1 MNNEKDYVIEI
12 MKKWYSSLKKNDS
25 TVEPKAATIL
35 GSILSEY
42 DLTPKEKEPDVFD
55 TYLNTT
61 ADKMNEF
68 WNSLNDSQKQKLVE
82 EQEAMEKQRE
92 DEQR

>member
-1 MNNEKDYVIEI
+1 

-42 DLTPKEKEPDVFD
+42 DLTPIMEDTDWMDQFLPGIIPDWI
-55 TYLNTT
+55 L
-61 ADKMNEF
+61 AI
-68 WNSLNDSQKQKLVE
+68 
-82 EQEAMEKQRE
+82 E
-92 DEQR
+92 DAGERQMMMDMMLQV